1 MRLHELDFDK
11 IDPNLSKAVADKL
24 AKARKTNVGGSR
36 SMGTDDELDAGID
49 TPKQQP
55 MAPQAGSGTGPSMQ
69 MPRSQI
75 KVTPITMKN
84 YQGGMARSM
93 SGV

>member
-1 MRLHELDFDK
+1 MRLHELDLDK
-11 IDPNLSKAVADKL
+11 IDPRLSKAVAGKL
-24 AKARKTNVGGSR
+24 SKNVGSSQTNQTGPN
-36 SMGTDDELDAGID
+36 DELDAGAD
-49 TPKQQP
+49 SGQQQP
-55 MAPQAGSGTGPSMQ
+55 MAPQAGAGTGPNMQ

>member
-1 MRLHELDFDK
+1 MRLHELDYDK
-11 IDPNLSKAVADKL
+11 IDPNLSKAIQK
-24 AKARKTNVGGSR
+24 KTQTNQTGPN
-36 SMGTDDELDAGID
+36 DELDAGADSKNQRPIA
-49 TPKQQP
+49 QQP
-55 MAPQAGSGTGPSMQ
+55 GAGTGPNMQ